1 MTETCIKDSVD
12 IWNEVTLFRSVK
24 WEFDSSDSAGQQD
37 PWARVSL
44 LILELPWPTA
54 KYTEKSPGLTA
65 AIIYISKVRISPG
78 TYVLFK

>member
-1 MTETCIKDSVD
+1 MYPHTIMTETCIKDSVD

-44 LILELPWPTA
+44 LILELP
-54 KYTEKSPGLTA
+54 
-65 AIIYISKVRISPG
+65 
-78 TYVLFK
+78 